1 MTEEI
6 WKPVLGYE
14 GLYEVSNTG
23 KIRSLFRYK
32 KELKQGNTGSGY
44 KHVQLF
50 KNKKAKWKLVH
61 RIVAEAFCEKIE
73 GCNIVNHKDE
83 NPLNNN
89 ANNLEWCTA
98 QYNNTYGTRLKKM
111 VINTDYSKRK
121 INNANQIKACSK
133 PILQY
138 TKNGEFIKKWVSA
151 SACARETGISSSCI
165 RRVCLNERKTAGG
178 FIFKEE

>member
-1 MTEEI
+1 
-6 WKPVLGYE
+6 
-14 GLYEVSNTG
+14 
-23 KIRSLFRYK
+23 
-32 KELKQGNTGSGY
+32 
-44 KHVQLF
+44 
-50 KNKKAKWKLVH
+50 
-61 RIVAEAFCEKIE
+61 
-73 GCNIVNHKDE
+73 
-83 NPLNNN
+83 
-89 ANNLEWCTA
+89 
-98 QYNNTYGTRLKKM
+98 M